1 MGSDGLFDNL
11 FDKDIIECLQQ
22 NLKINQSKD
31 IGKLEILNL

>member
-22 NLKINQSKD
+22 NLNINQSKD

>member
-22 NLKINQSKD
+22 NLNINQSND
-31 IGKLEILNL
+31 LEKLEILNL

>member
-22 NLKINQSKD
+22 NLNINKSKD